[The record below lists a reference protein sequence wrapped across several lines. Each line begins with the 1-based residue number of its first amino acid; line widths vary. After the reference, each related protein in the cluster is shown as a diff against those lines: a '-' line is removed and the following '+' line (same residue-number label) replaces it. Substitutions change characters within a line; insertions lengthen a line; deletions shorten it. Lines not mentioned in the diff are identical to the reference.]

1 MLQHSTW
8 RARISWTLRLVGNV
22 RSLAPLLLAFLCRCL
37 PLLLTLPTLLHAA
50 VAIAAFASAK
60 VGCAAW
66 IDAHPHLSFCT
77 VRPNVVPQLPLLSP
91 EPAALQHALAL
102 GPEPQQEVE
111 CRMFLS
117 LCQVAIGIVA
127 PTLLLAKMQI
137 PVHAA
142 AATAAAEAGAE
153 QRRGRSRL
161 GGRSGSVQERRR
173 HSGDSPVKRV
183 SRLCLRLVRSAADE
197 ADAFLWHLCQL
208 LTNRA
213 GSLIVTSLAWWL
225 LLSAI
230 WVTVLLLELPHL
242 ALSMC

>member
-1 MLQHSTW
+1 MAGPHQLDAAPSGECESINPSAVV
-8 RARISWTLRLVGNV
+8 ARL
-22 RSLAPLLLAFLCRCL
+22 PL
-37 PLLLTLPTLLHAA
+37 PSLLLTLPTLLHAA
-50 VAIAAFASAK
+50 ATIAAFASAK
-60 VGCAAW
+60 VCCTAW
-66 IDAHPHLSFCT
+66 IRAHLHLSFRT
-77 VRPNVVPQLPLLSP
+77 ALPNIVMQLPLLSP
-91 EPAALQHALAL
+91 EPAALQRALAS

-111 CRMFLS
+111 CRIFLS

-127 PTLLLAKMQI
+127 PTLLLANMQI
-137 PVHAA
+137 PVQAA
-142 AATAAAEAGAE
+142 AAPAAAEAGAE
-153 QRRGRSRL
+153 QRHGRSWP

-183 SRLCLRLVRSAADE
+183 SSLCLRLVRSAAAE
-197 ADAFLWHLCQL
+197 ADAFLWQLCQL

-230 WVTVLLLELPHL
+230 WVSVLLLELPHL